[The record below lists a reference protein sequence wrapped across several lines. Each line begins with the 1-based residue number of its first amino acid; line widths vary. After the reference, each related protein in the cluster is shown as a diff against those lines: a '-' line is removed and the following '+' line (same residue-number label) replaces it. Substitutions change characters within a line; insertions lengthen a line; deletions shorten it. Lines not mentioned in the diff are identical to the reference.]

1 MLFGARM
8 EAHGDGYRMV
18 LQRSSAQQAA
28 MVWAIMV
35 AESQDFAFNFL
46 TFHLDMPVR
55 GLRGRTASSRFLGP
69 AYRRWYPSGRLH
81 MPDDLTWDDKALAF
95 WVLGSWDLRSGP
107 VRLPVTG
114 SNLFGCLQLA
124 TRIMDL
130 TQWPLIVNKAGWI
143 IIPAGAREIVET
155 WLRKMDVPQRAYKVV
170 PKSKKTKK
178 PLMTHLFKS

>member
-35 AESQDFAFNFL
+35 AESQDFAFSFL
-46 TFHLDMPVR
+46 TFHLDMPAR

-69 AYRRWYPSGRLH
+69 AYRRWYPSDRLR

-95 WVLGSWDLRSGP
+95 WVLGSWDLRGGP
-107 VRLPVTG
+107 VRLLVAG
-114 SNLFGCLQLA
+114 GDLAGCLQLSS
-124 TRIMDL
+124 RIMTL
-130 TQWPLIVNKAGWI
+130 TRWPTIVTRAGWI
-143 IIPAGAREIVET
+143 VIPAGAREIVET
-155 WLRKMDVPQRAYKVV
+155 WLRKMGVPQRAYRVV
-170 PKSKKTKK
+170 PESKKAKK